1 MERHTAKADDGPL
14 GRGYGDSCG
23 AAHGLE
29 LIGERWALLVV
40 RELMLSPKRFTDLRA
55 GLPGLSANVLTQR
68 LEKLEAVGIVER
80 RELPPPAGRAYALT
94 PWGMEAEPVILEL
107 GRWAAR
113 SPLHD
118 AGQDLSAT
126 SLVLSM
132 RTMFRPEQAAG
143 LSLVVAFRV
152 GRETFR
158 ATVADGTLSVGPGTA
173 DGAAA
178 TFVGSAPAVAGALY
192 AGRALADV
200 LADGDLAVTGD
211 VEAARSY
218 LGLFSLPPKVGAD
231 AT

>member
-1 MERHTAKADDGPL
+1 MDDALL

-29 LIGERWALLVV
+29 LVGERWALLVM

-55 GLPGLSANVLTQR
+55 GLPGISANVLTQR

-80 RELPPPAGRAYALT
+80 RELPPPAGKAYALT
-94 PWGMEAEPVILEL
+94 PWGLEAEPILREL

-113 SPLHD
+113 SPRHD
-118 AGQDLSAT
+118 ATQDFSAA

-132 RTMFRPEQAAG
+132 RTMFRPERASG
-143 LSLVVAFRV
+143 LTLVVAFRV
-152 GRETFR
+152 GREVFR
-158 ATVADGTLSVGPGTA
+158 AVVAGGELAVGPGSA

-178 TFVGSAPAVAGALY
+178 TFVGSPAAIAAALY
-192 AGRALADV
+192 ALPLEAV
-200 LADGDLAVTGD
+200 LANGDLVVTGD
-211 VEAARSY
+211 RAAAQSY
-218 LGLFSLPPKVGAD
+218 LSLFALPPKVGEEG